1 LLIQVVVVEPFLDS
15 ESHAI
20 STISSLLPPC
30 RVTASRRP
38 TRAGLAKTLATSS
51 RRVSRAL
58 WTRTVALFAAKL
70 GEFAR
75 VNYLEWRRAL
85 DVQ

>member
-1 LLIQVVVVEPFLDS
+1 VVVVEPFLDS